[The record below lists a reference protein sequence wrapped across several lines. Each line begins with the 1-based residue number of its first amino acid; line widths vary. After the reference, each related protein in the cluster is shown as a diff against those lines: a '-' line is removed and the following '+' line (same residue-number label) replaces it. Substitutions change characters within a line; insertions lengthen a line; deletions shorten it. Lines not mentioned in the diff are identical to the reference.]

1 MFVAIYQMC
10 THTLCMHVFHYSSS
24 FLLNHASRQEKL
36 KPSPLGQYLWQRVLR
51 YFQTQKSALN
61 FKWDSRVGLKRR
73 RSKSVEGFT
82 LLLLL
87 LLLLCLFS
95 LSLSLLSTF
104 SKSIY
109 ILTLGCRGMLSCC
122 YAT

>member
-82 LLLLL
+82 
-87 LLLLCLFS
+87 S
-95 LSLSLLSTF
+95 LSTPPPPPSPLSLLSLSF
-104 SKSIY
+104 SLVNLFKKHLYSHTR
-109 ILTLGCRGMLSCC
+109 L
-122 YAT
+122 